1 MAIGVSAN
9 KLEILQIAKAV
20 AQEKLIDEAIV
31 LEAIEE
37 AIQKAARSRYGAE
50 LDIHCDI
57 DPKTGEMRLT
67 SRTTVVDEVE
77 NDTHEL
83 TLEQAK
89 KTDPEAYVGKV
100 YEEELPPIEFG
111 RVASQTAKQVIT
123 QKVREAERERQYE
136 EYKDRVGEIVNGIV
150 KRVEYGNVIVDLGKA
165 EGIIRR
171 NDGIPRESLQLN
183 DRVRAYIYDVR
194 QEVRGPQI
202 FLSRAHPDFMAALFS
217 QEVPEVYE
225 GVIEIPRVARDPGSR
240 AKIAVI
246 SNDSSIDPVG
256 ACVGMRGSRV
266 QAVVNELAGEKI
278 DIIPWNPDPAT
289 FIVNALQPA
298 EVAKVV
304 LDDDDQRIEVVVPDE
319 QLSLAIGRRGQNV
332 RLASQLTGWAIDILT
347 EEEESERRQK
357 EFAERTQLFQ
367 EALDVDEVIA
377 QLLATEGFADIEDIA
392 YVELDEIAVIEG
404 FDDETAEEIQT
415 RAKEFLDKQAAEQ
428 DAKRKELGVED
439 AVMEL
444 EGVDLPMA
452 VRFGE
457 NEVFTVEDVAGL
469 TPDDLRGWYETRDGE
484 RVREPGIL
492 EGMDMDAAAA
502 EHMIMR
508 ARVEAG
514 WIDEADLAP
523 EPEEGEGDAD
533 GDVETADADGDIE
546 DLDLADLEAEAERLG
561 VDLAEL
567 LGSDGADDAGETE
580 TGEDASGDRTGR
592 SDDED
597 R

>member
-9 KLEILQIAKAV
+9 KLEILQIARAV
-20 AQEKLIDEAIV
+20 AQEKMIDELIV

-50 LDIHCDI
+50 LDIHCNI
-57 DPKTGEMRLT
+57 NNKTGEMRLT
-67 SRTTVVDEVE
+67 SRTTVVEEVE
-77 NDTHEL
+77 NEAHQI
-83 TLEQAK
+83 TLDDAK
-89 KTDPEAYVGKV
+89 KRDPEAEIGSF

-123 QKVREAERERQYE
+123 QKVREAERQRQFN
-136 EYKDRVGEIVNGIV
+136 EYKDRIGEIVNGIV
-150 KRVEYGNVIVDLGKA
+150 KRVEYGNVIIDLGKA
-165 EGIIRR
+165 EAIIRR
-171 NDGIPRESLQLN
+171 SDGIPRESLQVN

-194 QEVRGPQI
+194 EETRGPQI
-202 FLSRAHPDFMAALFS
+202 FLSRAHPDFMAALFA

-304 LDDDDQRIEVVVPDE
+304 LDDEAERIEVVVPDD

-357 EFAERTQLFQ
+357 EFSARTGTFMD
-367 EALDVDEVIA
+367 ALDVDEVIA
-377 QLLATEGFADIEDIA
+377 QLLATEGFAEVEDIA
-392 YVELDEIAVIEG
+392 FVDLEEIAVIEG
-404 FDDETAEEIQT
+404 FDDDTAQEIQT
-415 RAKEFLDKQAAEQ
+415 RAREYLDKRDIER
-428 DAKRKELGVED
+428 DARRKELGVED
-439 AVMEL
+439 AVMEV

-452 VRFGE
+452 VKFGE
-457 NEVFTVEDVAGL
+457 NEICTIEDLAGL

-492 EGMDMDAAAA
+492 EGSDMSAEDA
-502 EHMIMR
+502 EMLIMR
-508 ARVEAG
+508 ARVIAG
-514 WIDEADLAP
+514 WISEEDLP
-523 EPEEGEGDAD
+523 QVEPEAEEVEVEALDAEAS
-533 GDVETADADGDIE
+533 DVDLEDI
-546 DLDLADLEAEAERLG
+546 DLSDLEAEAEKLG
-561 VDLAEL
+561 VDLADL
-567 LGSDGADDAGETE
+567 LDADTTE
-580 TGEDASGDRTGR
+580 EDEKS
-592 SDDED
+592 
-597 R
+597 

>member
-20 AQEKLIDEAIV
+20 AQEKLIDESIV

-50 LDIHCDI
+50 LDIHCAI
-57 DPKTGEMRLT
+57 DPRTGEMRLT
-67 SRTTVVDEVE
+67 SRTTVVEEVE
-77 NDTHEL
+77 NDSHEL
-83 TLEQAK
+83 TLEQARK
-89 KTDPEAYVGKV
+89 RDPEAEIGTV

-202 FLSRAHPDFMAALFS
+202 FLSRAHPDFMAALFA

-347 EEEESERRQK
+347 EVEESERRQK
-357 EFAERTQLFQ
+357 EFAERTALFQ
-367 EALDVDEVIA
+367 DALDVDEVIA

-392 YVELDEIAVIEG
+392 YVDLDEIAIIEG
-404 FDDETAEEIQT
+404 FDDDTAAEIQT
-415 RAKEFLDKQAAEQ
+415 RAREFLDKQAAEQ

-439 AVMEL
+439 GVLEL
-444 EGVDLPMA
+444 DGVDLPMA

-484 RVREPGIL
+484 RIREPGIL
-492 EGMDMDAAAA
+492 EGMDMDAETA
-502 EHMIMR
+502 ERLIMR
-508 ARVEAG
+508 ARVAAG
-514 WIDEADLAP
+514 WIEEADLEP
-523 EPEEGEGDAD
+523 EVEEGEDAGED
-533 GDVETADADGDIE
+533 GAVETGDGEADLE

-567 LGSDGADDAGETE
+567 LGSDDEAADAADED
-580 TGEDASGDRTGR
+580 GEDER
-592 SDDED
+592 
-597 R
+597 